1 MTQREMME
9 VIDSVSKLN
18 IEQMDMADQIKYLS
32 AINQFAESVKPLVL
46 KYVNDMPKGSKFLFK
61 M

>member
-1 MTQREMME
+1 MTQHEMME

-18 IEQMDMADQIKYLS
+18 IEHMDMVDQIKYLS
-32 AINQFAESVKPLVL
+32 AMNQFAEHVKPLVL
-46 KYVNDMPKGSKFLFK
+46 KYVNDMPKESKFLFK

>member
-1 MTQREMME
+1 MTQREMTE

-18 IEQMDMADQIKYLS
+18 TEHMDMADQIKYLS
-32 AINQFAESVKPLVL
+32 AMNQFAEHVKPLVL
-46 KYVNDMPKGSKFLFK
+46 KYANNLPGESKFLLK

>member
-1 MTQREMME
+1 MTQREMSE

-18 IEQMDMADQIKYLS
+18 VEYMDVADQIKYLS
-32 AINQFAESVKPLVL
+32 AMNQFAEHVKPLVL
-46 KYVNDMPKGSKFLFK
+46 KYVNDMPRGSKFLFK

>member
-1 MTQREMME
+1 MTQREMTE
-9 VIDSVSKLN
+9 VIDSVSKLDMGH
-18 IEQMDMADQIKYLS
+18 MDMADQIKYLY
-32 AINQFAESVKPLVL
+32 AMNQFAESVKPLVL

>member
-1 MTQREMME
+1 MTQREMTE

-18 IEQMDMADQIKYLS
+18 MEHMDMADQIKYLS
-32 AINQFAESVKPLVL
+32 ALNQFAESVKPLVL
-46 KYVNDMPKGSKFLFK
+46 KYVNGALKGSKFLFK

>member
-18 IEQMDMADQIKYLS
+18 IEHMDMADQIKYLS
-32 AINQFAESVKPLVL
+32 AMN
-46 KYVNDMPKGSKFLFK
+46 
-61 M
+61 

>member
-1 MTQREMME
+1 MTQREMTE

-18 IEQMDMADQIKYLS
+18 VEYMDVADQIKYLS
-32 AINQFAESVKPLVL
+32 AMNQFAESVKPLVL
-46 KYVNDMPKGSKFLFK
+46 KYVNDMPRGSKFLFK

>member
-1 MTQREMME
+1 MTQREMTE

-18 IEQMDMADQIKYLS
+18 VECMDVADQIKYLS
-32 AINQFAESVKPLVL
+32 AMNQFAESVKPLVL
-46 KYVNDMPKGSKFLFK
+46 KYANDMPRGSKFLFK